1 MISTKPNDKRAKTA
15 ILLIYIVMV
24 LDVLTL
30 GSGFM
35 QYQLL
40 DGALTVGIDT
50 DAASANDLREQVIGI
65 LYMIVYIVSV
75 VTFIMWFRRAYYN
88 LHQHVRPLL
97 FSEGWAAG
105 SWFVPFLNLFRPYQI
120 MKELYTE
127 TKHLLARK
135 ELSYSEQFTTRYL
148 GVWWAFWIVTSFLGQ
163 FVFRYSL
170 RADTVDE
177 LLTTTIAGMAESIL
191 NIPLGF
197 LAVKIIKDY
206 SAMEPLVARAGEN
219 IETVTETGDYLTA
232 WAETGTGVAE

>member
-30 GSGFM
+30 GSGFL

-40 DGALTVGIDT
+40 DGALTEGIDT

-88 LHQHVRPLL
+88 LHQQVRPLL

-105 SWFVPFLNLFRPYQI
+105 SWFVPILNLFRPYQI

-127 TKHLLARK
+127 TKQLLART
-135 ELSYSEQFTTRYL
+135 ELSYSEQFSTRYL
-148 GVWWAFWIVTSFLGQ
+148 GILWTFWIITSFL
-163 FVFRYSL
+163 
-170 RADTVDE
+170 
-177 LLTTTIAGMAESIL
+177 
-191 NIPLGF
+191 
-197 LAVKIIKDY
+197 
-206 SAMEPLVARAGEN
+206 
-219 IETVTETGDYLTA
+219 
-232 WAETGTGVAE
+232 